1 MASAPNVK
9 MNLATSL
16 DMNFAALDRLARSKS
31 PLLKKYKTLKWM
43 DSEIGASEITLA
55 RSQNERATRLL
66 YIMSLAK
73 DAFGNEAMAKK
84 FLMHKHPKLKTTPLA
99 KLETEW
105 GGREVELI
113 LQSMIHGLPY

>member
-1 MASAPNVK
+1 MASAPHLK
-9 MNLATSL
+9 MNLATSS
-16 DMNFAALDRLARSKS
+16 DMNFAALDRLAKSKS
-31 PLLKKYKTLKWM
+31 PVLKNDKTLKRM
-43 DSEIGASEITLA
+43 DAEIGSSEITLA
-55 RSQNERATRLL
+55 RSQNERATRLF

-73 DAFGNEAMAKK
+73 DAFGSEAMAEK

-113 LQSMIHGLPY
+113 LHSMIHGLPY